1 MINRIKKVE
10 KWLLLVLV
18 SFCVLYT
25 AMNIE
30 EMGLGSAIVFKLN
43 ENNIMNMS
51 VEDIKR
57 IASECE
63 ENINLQTQSII
74 NNSKT
79 NYSKAYTDYPIGTYA
94 MMKEFS
100 RTKSQCDTLIVS
112 LILGVLTGT
121 GIFFV
126 IDEDKKGVKLLIL
139 FYILGIFLLGFLEGL
154 YTLGGTLLDRWLFPV
169 TYFIPATLMYGIV
182 IVFISIKQ
190 QNLAKQLNK
199 KLQEEKKK
207 TQVKNDSKD
216 REETFLERT
225 RETREK
231 MAEVGSVMIEIIM
244 IIIVLIYFICA

>member
-1 MINRIKKVE
+1 MV
-10 KWLLLVLV
+10 V
-18 SFCVLYT
+18 
-25 AMNIE
+25 
-30 EMGLGSAIVFKLN
+30 
-43 ENNIMNMS
+43 
-51 VEDIKR
+51 
-57 IASECE
+57 
-63 ENINLQTQSII
+63 
-74 NNSKT
+74 
-79 NYSKAYTDYPIGTYA
+79 
-94 MMKEFS
+94 
-100 RTKSQCDTLIVS
+100 
-112 LILGVLTGT
+112 
-121 GIFFV
+121 
-126 IDEDKKGVKLLIL
+126 
-139 FYILGIFLLGFLEGL
+139 
-154 YTLGGTLLDRWLFPV
+154 PV